1 MKKVIRASAGTGKT
15 YRLSLEYIISLLKG
29 ENFEKILVM
38 TFTRKATAEIRQR
51 ILEQLKEILD
61 GNQELIDNIKRLEP
75 NLDINFKI
83 LNNQYIDILQN
94 KDKIKIYTIDGFL
107 NSIFKKAIAPFL
119 NIYSYEMIDDNQN
132 DELVEMVL
140 LQIINSPRHFA
151 KLKEFFSRNMERD
164 IDNYIKLI
172 KSILY
177 ERWKFMLIN
186 PQKREKK
193 SETNYI
199 FYLEEILIKLKEVI
213 ILKGKDSEP
222 IEKFLNKKFQNYI
235 TLQNIKEKEKYV
247 LDNASLFFD
256 NNFWNGNKTKGKKV
270 EGLVNEMKDL
280 YYEFKKNIAVYFYNT
295 EMIGYENDIFDFTN
309 KIIKIYDD
317 IKLKEKKF
325 THTDISSF
333 VYKYFYNTELKLI
346 ENGKI
351 TQYFYDLIGE
361 TITTTFIDEF
371 QDTSILQW
379 KILKPILD
387 NSSNI
392 IIVGDAKQSIYGW
405 RGGEKKL
412 FEDLNKIIDAPVE
425 TLGTSY
431 RSNYEIINFTNN
443 FFGNINENWE
453 YENVKSLKSKSGG
466 FIETFFT
473 GTELNDSIQE
483 EIAITIKDKIKNY
496 KTVGIIARKNSE
508 LKEIVKELE
517 KLNIPYV
524 SESSFSIISHMAIKP
539 IYYLLKYLV
548 NNDYFY
554 LIHFLRSDILK
565 VNERNF
571 KYLITKKEEIENHLN
586 YAENDDKLDDNL
598 KQILGFVKR
607 LKGFSYHN
615 LSKHIIEDFGLL
627 QKFNKSS
634 DLKNI
639 YYFFELMKKFNNLN
653 DFLEYIKK
661 YKDTEELKQ
670 RALNEIDAVKL
681 MTIHKSKGLEFETQF
696 FYWDISSRKPPVN
709 NKLKFYVKFDKNY
722 ESITEY
728 LLTNSKY
735 NKYLE
740 YLDLDF
746 YSLEQEQEKM
756 EELNNMYVA
765 LTRPKHNLFF
775 YIDSSAK
782 KAESFDQTAKNSERY
797 NMYREAILNGMGN
810 EINSMMDL
818 TKKDYWIGDFKE
830 KKIEEKKIEKVEL
843 SNFSDYFE
851 NKKISAQ
858 KLARIANNKK
868 IKMTV
873 KKEFNRKIG
882 LAIHYY
888 LENIKYNSIKEKE
901 LSKKLTLQK
910 YGNMFSREMMKNV
923 FNRANTFLEE
933 NERFFR
939 NEWEVFTEYELQNDS
954 GQVFRVD
961 RLVVNHTKKEI
972 WILDYKTGITM
983 DMAQLENYKN
993 ILIKKGITDYEINL
1007 KFLLIDI

>member
-1 MKKVIRASAGTGKT
+1 MKKVIKASAGTGKT

-29 ENFEKILVM
+29 ESFEKILVM

-51 ILEQLKEILD
+51 ILLQLKELLN
-61 GNQELIDNIKRLEP
+61 GNNELINNIKTLEP
-75 NLDINFKI
+75 ELDINIELLKI
-83 LNNQYIDILQN
+83 QYNKILQN

-132 DELVEMVL
+132 DEILEMVL
-140 LQIINSPRHFA
+140 QQIINSPRHFA
-151 KLKEFFSRNMERD
+151 KLKEFFNRNIERD

-177 ERWKFMLIN
+177 ERWKFMLIK

-193 SETNYI
+193 NETNYI
-199 FYLEEILIKLKEVI
+199 FFIEEILVKLKEVI
-213 ILKGKDSEP
+213 ILKGKETEP
-222 IEKFLNKKFQNYI
+222 METFLNKKFQDYI
-235 TLQNIKEKEKYV
+235 TLQNIKDKEKYI

-270 EGLVNEMKDL
+270 EGLVNEIKDL
-280 YYEFKKNIAVYFYNT
+280 YYEFKKNIATHFYNT
-295 EMIGYENDIFDFTN
+295 EMIEYENDIFDFTN

-325 THTDISSF
+325 THSDISSF
-333 VYKYFYNTELKLI
+333 VYKYFYNTEIKLI
-346 ENGKI
+346 DNGKI
-351 TQYFYDLIGE
+351 SQYFYDLIGE
-361 TITTTFIDEF
+361 NITTTFIDEF

-412 FEDLNKIIDAPVE
+412 FENLNTIIDAPLE

-431 RSNYEIINFTNN
+431 RSNYEIIEFTNN
-443 FFGNINENWE
+443 FFGNINEGWE
-453 YENVKSLKSKSGG
+453 YENVQNLKTKSGG
-466 FIETFFT
+466 FVETFFT

-483 EIAITIKDKIKNY
+483 EIAISIKDKITNY
-496 KTVGIIARKNSE
+496 KNVGIIARKNSE
-508 LKEIVKELE
+508 LKEITKELE
-517 KLNIPYV
+517 KYNIPYV
-524 SESSFSIISHMAIKP
+524 SESSFSIISHLAIKP
-539 IYYLLKYLV
+539 IYFLLKYLI

-554 LIHFLRSDILK
+554 LIHFLRSGLIDI
-565 VNERNF
+565 NESNF
-571 KYLITKKEEIENHLN
+571 KYMIIKKEEIENHLN
-586 YAENDDKLDDNL
+586 YAENNDKLNDNL
-598 KQILGFVKR
+598 KQILGFIKK
-607 LKGFSYHN
+607 LKGFSYKE

-639 YYFFELMKKFNNLN
+639 YYFFELMKNFNNLN
-653 DFLEYIKK
+653 DFLEYVKK
-661 YKDTEELKQ
+661 YKDTEQLKQ

-709 NKLKFYVKFDKNY
+709 NKLKFYIKFDKSY
-722 ESITEY
+722 ENITEY
-728 LLTNSKY
+728 LLTNSSY

-765 LTRPKHNLFF
+765 LTRPKHNLFL
-775 YIDSSAK
+775 YIDSSNK
-782 KAESFDQTAKNSERY
+782 KAESFDQTSKNSDRY
-797 NMYREAILNGMGN
+797 NMYRDAILNGMGN

-818 TKKDYWIGDFKE
+818 TKKDYWIGNFKE
-830 KKIEEKKIEKVEL
+830 TKIEEKEVENIKI
-843 SNFSDYFE
+843 SDFTNYFE
-851 NKKISAQ
+851 NEVISLE
-858 KLARIANNKK
+858 KLAKIANNKK
-868 IKMTV
+868 GKMTV

-888 LENIKYNSIKEKE
+888 LENIKYDGIDERK

-910 YGNMFSREMMKNV
+910 YGNMLSNKMMKDVLDRADLFLNENKLF
-923 FNRANTFLEE
+923 FN
-933 NERFFR
+933 

-954 GQVFRVD
+954 GQVYRID
-961 RLVVNHTKKEI
+961 RLVINHIKKEI
-972 WILDYKTGITM
+972 WILDYKTGVTRDI
-983 DMAQLENYKN
+983 AQLENYRN
-993 ILIKKGITDYEINL
+993 ILIKKGVTDYEIKL
-1007 KFLLIDI
+1007 KFLLIQL